1 VRSRL
6 TFGVLVLVALLG
18 AALPLTA
25 PAAGAQDSGAIAEA
39 RRKADAAAGRVH
51 ELEAEL
57 GELDGELEELER
69 DRAAA
74 EAELDRL
81 RAQVQ
86 TVAVDRYTHAGSD
99 DPLLLSDDI
108 NESERARALAEIV
121 TQGDRDAVDRY
132 AATKDRLERTT
143 AELESKRSD
152 QEERLASLES
162 EERRLADELDRLE
175 ALEAERL
182 AAERRAAEEAVRR
195 ANDAA
200 AQQRLAQLAALSDAQ
215 AAGKAASNAGGG
227 GGGGSTA
234 PPVTTGPPRQV
245 ATGDWVC
252 PVQGAKS
259 FRDSWGEPRSGG
271 RAHKGVDI
279 MSPRGTPVVNPVSG
293 VVSTR
298 GDALGGLSM
307 HVQGDDGNYYY
318 GTHLDSYS
326 GATGRLPA
334 GTVIGYVGDTGNA
347 QGTHLH
353 FEIHIGGYGNPINP
367 YPTVARYC

>member
-1 VRSRL
+1 MRSRL
-6 TFGVLVLVALLG
+6 SFGVILFVALLG
-18 AALPLTA
+18 AALPATA
-25 PAAGAQDSGAIAEA
+25 PSAGAQGTDLAEA
-39 RRKADAAAGRVH
+39 RRKADDATGRVH
-51 ELEAEL
+51 ALEADL
-57 GELDGELEELER
+57 GELDGELTRLETEREAAQAELER
-69 DRAAA
+69 
-74 EAELDRL
+74 L
-81 RAQVQ
+81 RAHVQ
-86 TVAVDRYTHAGSD
+86 HLAVDRYTRAGSD
-99 DPLLLSDDI
+99 DPLLTAVDL
-108 NESERARALAEIV
+108 NEGERARVLAEIV

-132 AATKDRLERTT
+132 AATKDLLERTT
-143 AELESKRSD
+143 EEVERTRAD
-152 QEERLASLES
+152 QEERLRALEN
-162 EERRLADELDRLE
+162 EERRLASELDRLE
-175 ALEAERL
+175 VLEVERIE
-182 AAERRAAEEAVRR
+182 AERRAAEEAARR
-195 ANDAA
+195 ANDESSR
-200 AQQRLAQLAALSDAQ
+200 QRVAQLAALSEARE
-215 AAGKAASNAGGG
+215 AGKAGGS
-227 GGGGSTA
+227 GGGSRVD
-234 PPVTTGPPRQV
+234 PGPPRQV

-298 GDALGGLSM
+298 GDRLGGLSM